1 MWGNI
6 QAVFGSSGSD
16 VQARLKDVHSVHGSN
31 IAMAAIVGTGWTGKN
46 MGGKRV
52 TAIAA
57 MVEGPWQTTP

>member
-1 MWGNI
+1 M
-6 QAVFGSSGSD
+6 
-16 VQARLKDVHSVHGSN
+16 QARLKDVHSVHGSN
-31 IAMAAIVGTGWTGKN
+31 IAMAAIVGTGPAGKN